1 MGLWEIE
8 TVLKPVNV
16 WTAGASGTEKENV
29 GIWGEEVY
37 FLTLL
42 IKIHSKGF
50 IIMLM
55 SGNCFGVLFFARQSA
70 LRMIEFHFGTRLDR
84 HPVSWVPAEAG
95 RADQLF
101 SPRPCSQTLAAK

>member
-29 GIWGEEVY
+29 GIRGEEVY

-55 SGNCFGVLFFARQSA
+55 SGNCFEVLFFCKAISF
-70 LRMIEFHFGTRLDR
+70 END
-84 HPVSWVPAEAG
+84 
-95 RADQLF
+95 
-101 SPRPCSQTLAAK
+101 